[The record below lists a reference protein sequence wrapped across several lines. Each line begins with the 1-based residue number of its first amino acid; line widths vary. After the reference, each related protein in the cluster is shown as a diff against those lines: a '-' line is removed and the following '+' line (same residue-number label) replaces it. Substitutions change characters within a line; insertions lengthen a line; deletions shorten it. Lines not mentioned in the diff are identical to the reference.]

1 MKTYLL
7 CKRVIANASY
17 KPQAEK
23 DDMQFK
29 LDSFL
34 LNNRVTQDEYN
45 ELTQL
50 LVDKS
55 ITQ

>member
-1 MKTYLL
+1 MQTYLL
-7 CKRVIANASY
+7 CKRIITNTTY
-17 KPQAEK
+17 KIQTEK
-23 DDMQFK
+23 DNMQFK
-29 LDSFL
+29 LDAFL
-34 LNNRVTQDEYN
+34 LNNRITQDEYN